1 MEYILFI
8 HKNVDQPTT
17 EDQWNAFFSAANE
30 SGIFSGGSEIRKS
43 IQIGFKKVPLTTK
56 SVVGCMRFE
65 TDDISQVHKLL
76 ELHPVFIQGGT
87 LELCEMPKT

>member
-17 EDQWNAFFSAANE
+17 EDQWSAFFTAANE
-30 SGIFSGGSEIRKS
+30 SGIFSGGSEIRNS
-43 IQIGFKKVPLTTK
+43 IQIGVKNVSPMTA

-65 TDDISQVHKLL
+65 TDDISQVYKLL